1 MWLYK
6 RSKTVFQNH
15 KKKIERASKDK
26 IIIKLELELN
36 EVNAVMVA
44 LGQMPYAQ
52 VEQLVTKIRQQ
63 AIPQAQEAPKDALA
77 VTK

>member
-1 MWLYK
+1 M
-6 RSKTVFQNH
+6 
-15 KKKIERASKDK
+15 
-26 IIIKLELELN
+26 IKLELELN
-36 EVNAVMVA
+36 EVNAVLVA